1 MGGLCGPSPPKCC
14 FREARLPRPQVLPDQ
29 PERAGCQ
36 GESWPWSAPCVGRLR
51 GAAMQGLRPR
61 GTRGARGSGPG
72 PKCLLPAAQDAPS
85 RPGILT
91 SSQVA
96 GSWTQSS
103 GRESRQ
109 LLVVLAGEGRCAL
122 GLSSCLPSFNCP
134 CHNRGNS
141 NCKKA
146 SVLSPTV
153 NSRTSHFQGCWE
165 THLISSRRSD
175 APRGRAIVQ
184 REH

>member
-1 MGGLCGPSPPKCC
+1 MRGGSIVGGLWGPSPPKCC

-134 CHNRGNS
+134 CH
-141 NCKKA
+141 
-146 SVLSPTV
+146 TE
-153 NSRTSHFQGCWE
+153 E
-165 THLISSRRSD
+165 T
-175 APRGRAIVQ
+175 AIVKKPLSCPQ
-184 REH
+184 RSTLGPHISKDVGRHTSFPPADQTLHVVGR